1 MAGEHVCRLSQMN
14 QGWAEGRVSE
24 SGRLVGRVV
33 SPIGA
38 GDINTVW
45 KVKEQPRNSQSKS
58 QSLQHHQ
65 RESQEGNQPLTL
77 IPSP

>member
-1 MAGEHVCRLSQMN
+1 MAGEHVCHLSQMN

-38 GDINTVW
+38 DDINTVW
-45 KVKEQPRNSQSKS
+45 KVKEQSWNSQSKS

-65 RESQEGNQPLTL
+65 WENQEGNQPLTL
-77 IPSP
+77 VRSP